1 MIKTRNFGQPAP
13 TRSAPLG
20 QPASPGTWNL
30 GLAAVVALLSWSCGL
45 LSVLAQPANS
55 FDLRTNKTAEATE
68 TGAEDNKTGAQK
80 TATEQTT
87 ADGKKVVLI
96 PIEQEIDH
104 PVLYL
109 VRNGVDKAKKI
120 NADAVLLNMDTMG
133 GRVDVMMDIVRA
145 LDELTCPV
153 ITYVKGDAYSAGA
166 LIAMCTDEIYMNDTA
181 FIGDAIAIIYG
192 PGGVQ
197 TLDDATR
204 EKLTAP
210 LDSFARTYAAKVGR
224 DPDIVTAMIRP
235 ETSLKMAEIPG
246 VTNTVEICKAG
257 KILVLNSQE
266 ARQNVVVN
274 GTRVPLVS
282 NGTKASV
289 ADVLTAVGL
298 GQAQVVPLKIV
309 WAHSFARIVTFL
321 APILMILALAF
332 FKQEIATPGF
342 GVFGLLGFLCLV
354 LLFYGHRV
362 AGLAGYEEIILFGL
376 GMAFIGFEVFVIPG
390 FGIAGIIGL
399 LMILTSMFMAMVRFL
414 PSGVSAPGS
423 GSKWIPNLNNIAN
436 LDAALI
442 NMLIAMVGMSGVIM
456 ALAALLPKMKAAKR
470 LTLETATSTAA
481 GYTGSSDQPL
491 SAGEHG
497 VALSR
502 LRPAGK
508 AEFDGT
514 VYDVFTEGGYV
525 EKGSNIRVLSSKGN
539 RIIVE
544 AIETPSPGSS
554 TTDTTPTP

>member
-1 MIKTRNFGQPAP
+1 MIKTTKSSPWNPRDFGSVHGA
-13 TRSAPLG
+13 TAAGLG
-20 QPASPGTWNL
+20 F
-30 GLAAVVALLSWSCGL
+30 VALFAWACGL
-45 LSVLAQPANS
+45 LTALAQPPSS
-55 FDLRTNKTAEATE
+55 FDLRTNDTTVGDQPAANDAGKQADVKT
-68 TGAEDNKTGAQK
+68 
-80 TATEQTT
+80 TT
-87 ADGKKVVLI
+87 DGKKVVLI

-120 NADAVLLNMDTMG
+120 NAD
-133 GRVDVMMDIVRA
+133 VDVMMDIVRA

-166 LIAMCTDEIYMNDTA
+166 LIAMCTDKIYMNDTA

-235 ETSLKMAEIPG
+235 ELSLKMSEIPG
-246 VTNTVEICKAG
+246 VTNTVEICKKG

-274 GTRVPLVS
+274 NKRVPLVS
-282 NGTKASV
+282 DGTKASYQD
-289 ADVLTAVGL
+289 ALAAEGL
-298 GQAQVVPLKIV
+298 AQAQVVPLKIV
-309 WAHSFARIVTFL
+309 WAHSFARIVTFI
-321 APILMILALAF
+321 APILMILALAL

-342 GVFGLLGFLCLV
+342 GVFGVLGFLCLI

-376 GMAFIGFEVFVIPG
+376 GVLFIGLEVFVFPG
-390 FGIAGIIGL
+390 FGFAGIIGL
-399 LMILTSMFMAMVRFL
+399 ILILVSMFMAMVRFL
-414 PSGVSAPGS
+414 PASAPGS
-423 GSKWIPNLNNIAN
+423 GKKWLPNLNNIAN
-436 LDAALI
+436 LDAALV
-442 NMLIAMVGMSGVIM
+442 NMLIAMIGMGAVVM

-470 LTLETATSTAA
+470 LTLETATSNEA

-491 SAGEHG
+491 SAGQHG

-502 LRPAGK
+502 LRPAGN
-508 AEFDGT
+508 AEFDGD
-514 VYDVFTEGGYV
+514 VYDVFTEGEYV
-525 EKGSNIRVLSSKGN
+525 EKGTAIRVLSSKGN

-544 AIETPSPGSS
+544 AIPTI
-554 TTDTTPTP
+554 PTPDPNAAPGGKDAASL

>member
-1 MIKTRNFGQPAP
+1 MTTA
-13 TRSAPLG
+13 T
-20 QPASPGTWNL
+20 
-30 GLAAVVALLSWSCGL
+30 AAAVALLSWSCGM

-55 FDLRTNKTAEATE
+55 FDLRTNKTATAAEPGADQAAKKPNSAKEA
-68 TGAEDNKTGAQK
+68 AKQA
-80 TATEQTT
+80 A

-120 NADAVLLNMDTMG
+120 NADPVLLNMDTPG

-153 ITYVKGDAYSAGA
+153 ITYVQGDAYSAGA
-166 LIAMCTDEIYMNDTA
+166 LIAMCTDKIYMNDTA

-235 ETSLKMAEIPG
+235 EVSLNMAEIPG

-274 GTRVPLVS
+274 SKRVPLVS
-282 NGTKASV
+282 NGTKASI
-289 ADVLTAVGL
+289 ADVLAAEGMVK
-298 GQAQVVPLKIV
+298 AQVVPLKIV
-309 WAHSFARIVTFL
+309 WAHSFARIVTFI

-342 GVFGLLGFLCLV
+342 GVFGLLGFLCLI

-362 AGLAGYEEIILFGL
+362 AGLAGYEEIILFAL
-376 GMAFIGFEVFVIPG
+376 GMAFIGFEVFVLPG

-399 LMILTSMFMAMVRFL
+399 IMILTSMFMAMVRFL
-414 PSGVSAPGS
+414 PSSVPTTPGS
-423 GSKWIPNLNNIAN
+423 GPSWMPNFSNIAN

-442 NMLIAMVGMSGVIM
+442 NMLIAMIGMSGVIM

-491 SAGEHG
+491 AAGEHG

-502 LRPAGK
+502 LRPAGN
-508 AEFDGT
+508 AEFDGN
-514 VYDVFTEGGYV
+514 VYDVFTEGEYV
-525 EKGSNIRVLSSKGN
+525 EKGSAIRVLSSKGN

-544 AIETPSPGSS
+544 AIEPSES
-554 TTDTTPTP
+554 